1 MQVSVIVPT
10 YNEKENIESLMT
22 QLLALP
28 TRVHIIVVDDNS
40 PDGTGESTEFTR
52 QLDNRIRVRR
62 LLFGKVKGS
71 QALFTLA
78 SPHPT
83 YQDR

>member
-1 MQVSVIVPT
+1 MREQELKAHSI
-10 YNEKENIESLMT
+10 
-22 QLLALP
+22 
-28 TRVHIIVVDDNS
+28 DG
-40 PDGTGESTEFTR
+40 GTGESTEFTR

-62 LLFGKVKGS
+62 LLFGNVKGS